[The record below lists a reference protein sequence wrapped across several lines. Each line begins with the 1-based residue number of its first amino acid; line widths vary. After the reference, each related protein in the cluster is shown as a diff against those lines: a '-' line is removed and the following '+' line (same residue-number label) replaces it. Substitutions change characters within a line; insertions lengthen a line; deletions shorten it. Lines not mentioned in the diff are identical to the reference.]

1 MIYQKRE
8 ILNKYLDDEYFFNE
22 YSTGIYLY
30 KYEYDP
36 DTDEYFKSRMYDKI
50 REELVKNKYFILE
63 NIVNDGMFL
72 QRITFTQ
79 SDKSYNRTG
88 CVIGDEDKIGL
99 NTTYSNGVY
108 KFSEWKLDNVNE
120 NDPEVKRV
128 LKSSSKD
135 SVDERLVS
143 RYSNDYGNIFK
154 YKNRI
159 TIDQLKTTLETGF
172 YSLVDEVSN
181 FKKIISVKDEFY
193 KRRASSRTD
202 IKDGKVYRLKN
213 EDKLQGVLEVYK
225 FKNYIFQN
233 LYISNP
239 SISNLNRT
247 FYTKTNQWTEWR
259 INQTVDDTYWL
270 QNVNPIST
278 YTELPIIGRN
288 LSINNNS
295 ILYKIRGYTDK
306 SVLQNSLIN
315 YAYNKTDSFREV
327 YNEFYK
333 VEGKNPVDFIYGY
346 KNVLTPDM
354 VEKGPDYSKLYNE
367 SDFNNGIPRNN
378 VNWGTSYI
386 SIDFNNDFNQSYI
399 RQASTLGTG
408 KLSTFGKSIDL
419 DLINNKPVRESFR
432 FINGLSI
439 YWTSDKLYFDIL
451 QNIVVDTNVT
461 LNTFN

>member
-8 ILNKYLDDEYFFNE
+8 ILNKYLDDEYYFND

-36 DTDEYFKSRMYDKI
+36 TTDEYFKSRMYDKI

-88 CVIGDEDKIGL
+88 CLIGDEDKIGL
-99 NTTYSNGVY
+99 NASYSNGVY

-120 NDPEVKRV
+120 SNPEVKRI
-128 LKSSSKD
+128 LKTSSKD

-143 RYSNDYGNIFK
+143 KYSETYGNIFK

-159 TIDQLKTTLETGF
+159 TVDQLKSTLETGF
-172 YSLVDEVSN
+172 YSLIDEVSN
-181 FKKIISVKDEFY
+181 FKKIISVKDEFF
-193 KRRASSRTD
+193 KRRSSNRTT
-202 IKDGKVYRLKN
+202 IKDEKVYKLKN
-213 EDKLQGVLEVYK
+213 EDKLQGILEVYK

-239 SISNLNRT
+239 FISNLNRT

-259 INQTVDDTYWL
+259 INQTIDDTYWL

-278 YTELPIIGRN
+278 YTDLPIVGRN

-327 YNEFYK
+327 FNEFYK

-354 VEKGPDYSKLYNE
+354 VERGPEYSKSFN
-367 SDFNNGIPRNN
+367 STDFNNSIPRNDI
-378 VNWGTSYI
+378 NWGTTYI
-386 SIDFNNDFNQSYI
+386 TIDFNNEFNQSYI
-399 RQASTLGTG
+399 RQVSTLGTS

-419 DLINNKPVRESFR
+419 DLINNRPVRESFR